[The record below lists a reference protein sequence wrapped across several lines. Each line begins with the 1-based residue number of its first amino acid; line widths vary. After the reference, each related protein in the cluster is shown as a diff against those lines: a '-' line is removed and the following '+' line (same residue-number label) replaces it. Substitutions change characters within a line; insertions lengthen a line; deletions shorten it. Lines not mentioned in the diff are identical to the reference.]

1 MLNFKLQEMND
12 LHNSGKR
19 IVYPKAIANRTLST
33 EELAQKMQEYNMGF
47 PPGTVKGVLEGVA
60 HLMEYMME
68 MGFNVKLDGI
78 GTFSL
83 SVGFDDEKTN
93 EMASDKDKM
102 LYRKVSVK
110 DVNYKADPKLVKTL
124 KKKVEL
130 DRKESEVS
138 KLQKTKYSLDER
150 IKRAL
155 KIIDKYGFITLT
167 DYAYI
172 NDISRTKASRELK
185 AITTQEGAP
194 IRSSGSGSHKI
205 WVRREGC

>member
-1 MLNFKLQEMND
+1 MVNYKLQEMND

-19 IVYPKAIANRTLST
+19 IVYPKVIANRTLST

-47 PPGTVKGVLEGVA
+47 PQGTVKGVLEGVA
-60 HLMEYMME
+60 HMMEYMME
-68 MGFNVKLDGI
+68 MGFKVKLDGI

-83 SVGFDDEKTN
+83 SIGFDDEKTN

-102 LYRKVSVK
+102 LYRDVSVK
-110 DVNYKADPKLVKTL
+110 DVNYKADPKLVNTL
-124 KKKVEL
+124 KKKTTL
-130 DRKESEVS
+130 DRKQSEVS
-138 KLQKTKYSLDER
+138 KLQKTQYSLDQR

-155 KIIDKYGFITLT
+155 KIIDKYGFISLT

-185 AITTQEGAP
+185 SICEKEDSP
-194 IRSSGSGSHKI
+194 LCCCGSGSHKI
-205 WVRREGC
+205 WVRTKA

>member
-1 MLNFKLQEMND
+1 MVNYKLQEMND

-19 IVYPKAIANRTLST
+19 IVYPKVIANRTLST

-47 PPGTVKGVLEGVA
+47 PQGTVKGVLEGVA
-60 HLMEYMME
+60 HMMEYMME
-68 MGFNVKLDGI
+68 MGFKVKLDGI

-83 SVGFDDEKTN
+83 SIGFDDEKTN

-102 LYRKVSVK
+102 LYRDVSVK
-110 DVNYKADPKLVKTL
+110 DVNYKADPKLVNTL
-124 KKKVEL
+124 KKKTTL
-130 DRKESEVS
+130 DRKQSEVS
-138 KLQKTKYSLDER
+138 KLQKTQYSLDQR

-155 KIIDKYGFITLT
+155 KIIDKYGFISLT

-185 AITTQEGAP
+185 SICGKEDSP
-194 IRSSGSGSHKI
+194 LSCCGSGSHKI
-205 WVRREGC
+205 WVRKKE